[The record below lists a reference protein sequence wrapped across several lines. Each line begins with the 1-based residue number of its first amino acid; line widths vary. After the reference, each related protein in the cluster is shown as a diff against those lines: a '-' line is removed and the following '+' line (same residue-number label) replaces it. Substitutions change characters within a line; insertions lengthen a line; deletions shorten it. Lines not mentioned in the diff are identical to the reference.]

1 MREAIGGTWLFGI
14 VITFIALFA
23 SFLAYS
29 ISYTRAFNMK
39 SEILNIIERSEGYTT
54 TDLDLESMT
63 QEQLETDL
71 SADAQIY
78 NLIKKYG
85 YNYTSAE
92 NIDCSTVGHP
102 NSINGVSTMKV
113 GGYCLTKMCP
123 NKKTVPNLTNNTE
136 EVISGTDSRTYY
148 KVTTFIAIT
157 LPVVN
162 VTLKVPITGE
172 TRTLFYDNSD
182 HLDVPC
188 LTDIELASMEGEN

>member
-39 SEILNIIERSEGYTT
+39 SEILNIIERSEGYTMS
-54 TDLDLESMT
+54 EAN
-63 QEQLETDL
+63 LETLTQDEL
-71 SADAQIY
+71 EKDESADAQIF

-85 YNYTSAE
+85 YNYTSAQ

-102 NSINGVSTMKV
+102 NSVNGVETMKL
-113 GGYCLTKMCP
+113 GGYCVTKICP
-123 NKKTVPNLTNNTE
+123 NKKTIPNHTNNTE
-136 EVISGTDSRTYY
+136 EIISGTDSRTYY

-162 VTLKVPITGE
+162 ITLKVPITGE

-182 HLDVPC
+182 LPC
-188 LTDIELASMEGEN
+188 LNNHELAALEGEE